1 MDGGRTLRELR
12 EAQDDVCITFAQ
24 SCIYLT
30 PLVFNLSW
38 FLFYITLHVIN

>member
-12 EAQDDVCITFAQ
+12 EAQDDICITFAW

-30 PLVFNLSW
+30 PLVFDLSW
-38 FLFYITLHVIN
+38 LLFYITLHVIN